1 MKENLTA
8 FLHMCHI
15 RAVSKQKTNSNSA
28 RASALAGGLRLTI
41 SQLRGR
47 VREQTHLGDYTWPQT
62 AVIIR
67 LERDGPATVS
77 ALARADGVRSQ
88 SMGATVA
95 TLEAA
100 GLVKGSPDPADGR
113 QTILSLTDTCR
124 KLIKANRAAKEDWL
138 FRAIQTKLSPAEQE
152 ELATAMELLKR
163 LADSPGDAHGTR

>member
-1 MKENLTA
+1 MG
-8 FLHMCHI
+8 
-15 RAVSKQKTNSNSA
+15 KQKRNSGSA
-28 RASALAGGLRLTI
+28 RASALARELRVLI
-41 SQLRGR
+41 SQLRR
-47 VREQTHLGDYTWPQT
+47 TLREQTHLGDYTWSQT
-62 AVIIR
+62 AVVIR

-77 ALARADGVRSQ
+77 ALARADGVRPQ

-124 KLIKANRAAKEDWL
+124 ELIKAKRAAKEDWL

-152 ELATAMELLKR
+152 ELATALELLKR
-163 LADSPGDAHGTR
+163 LADS

>member
-1 MKENLTA
+1 
-8 FLHMCHI
+8 
-15 RAVSKQKTNSNSA
+15 VSKQKINSNGA
-28 RASALAGGLRLTI
+28 RALALAGELRLTI

-124 KLIKANRAAKEDWL
+124 KLLKAKRAAKEDWL

-152 ELATAMELLKR
+152 ALATALELLKR
-163 LADSPGDAHGTR
+163 LAESPRNARETQ